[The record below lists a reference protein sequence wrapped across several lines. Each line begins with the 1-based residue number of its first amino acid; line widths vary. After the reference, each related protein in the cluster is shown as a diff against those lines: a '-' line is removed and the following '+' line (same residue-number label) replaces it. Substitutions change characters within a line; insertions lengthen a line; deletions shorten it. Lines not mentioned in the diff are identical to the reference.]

1 MNAPANA
8 LGYLVTRS
16 FVNGVLFRLRRLR
29 QPKYLLGAILG
40 AAYFYFYFGRFLGGS
55 RMPWG
60 AGSGPASPY
69 GPEIGAAILF
79 IATIVLSW
87 ILPASRAAIGFTEAE
102 IAFLFP
108 APISR
113 RTLVIMRLVKSQF
126 ALLLFSAFMTLLS
139 GRFRLGS
146 EAWLRIG
153 GWWMIMNTLNMHRLG
168 ASFALQRLRER
179 GMADGKRRVFVV
191 LALVGFAALVE
202 FMRRRLPPTPGLAA
216 ALSGRGEVMD
226 YLVQVLHTSPLRQ
239 LLVPFKFVV
248 APNFAHDAAAFFR
261 AVLPAFGIMA
271 LHFIWVVRADVS
283 FEDASIEAAKK
294 RAAFLAAR
302 GRGELRARGKSDKAR
317 TPLWQ
322 LHPTG
327 FAPIAFIWK
336 SLLKSGGRRT
346 LGRWAAFFAAL
357 AAGAWALQIVS
368 DHYTGNRPTALVV
381 TAFIIGGG
389 CYIALLISFVM
400 IGQHS
405 AAQLRQGIAAMD
417 LLKTYP
423 IPGWQIALGELA
435 GPVVLGSLMQW
446 CSLGIGL
453 MLLSIAPA
461 MQSHLGMIA
470 TIAGGIALLLPT
482 FNLSTA
488 ILPCA
493 GALLFPGWFRPQD
506 NSGPGLEN
514 TGMKLI
520 LGIAQLLAVAVAM
533 IPVAFFG
540 AVAWFAVGKITAVT
554 ELRTLAA
561 GGTAMLILA
570 METGLGIAWLGS
582 LYDKFD
588 VSSES

>member
-1 MNAPANA
+1 MNAPVNA

-16 FVNGVLFRLRRLR
+16 FVNGALFRLRRLR

-40 AAYFYFYFGRFLGGS
+40 AAYFYFYFGRFLAVS

-60 AGSGPASPY
+60 AESGPASPH
-69 GPEIGAAILF
+69 GLEIGAAILF
-79 IATIVLSW
+79 VATIVLSW
-87 ILPASRAAIGFTEAE
+87 ILPASRAAIAFTEAE

-108 APISR
+108 APITR

-139 GRFRLGS
+139 GRFHLGS
-146 EAWLRIG
+146 EVWMRIG
-153 GWWMIMNTLNMHRLG
+153 GWWVIMNTLNMHRLG

-179 GMADGKRRVFVV
+179 GMADGKRRVLVV
-191 LALVGFAALVE
+191 LVLVAFVALVE
-202 FMRRRLPPTPGLAA
+202 FMRRSLPPPPDLAT
-216 ALSGRGEVMD
+216 ALRGGGEVTN
-226 YLVQVLHTSPLRQ
+226 YIVQLLHTGPLRYV
-239 LLVPFKFVV
+239 LAPFKLIV
-248 APNFAHDAAAFFR
+248 APNFAHEGVTFLR
-261 AVLPAFGIMA
+261 TLLPALGIMA

-317 TPLWQ
+317 TPLWR
-322 LHPTG
+322 LRPTG

-346 LGRWAAFFAAL
+346 LGRWAAFFAVL
-357 AAGAWALQIVS
+357 AAGAFALGRVE
-368 DHYTGNRPTALVV
+368 DLTKPLVV

-400 IGQHS
+400 IGQLS
-405 AAQLRQGIAAMD
+405 AAQLRQGIATMD

-435 GPVVLGSLMQW
+435 GPVLLGSLMQW

-453 MLLSIAPA
+453 MLLSIAPPLHP
-461 MQSHLGMIA
+461 HLGTITA
-470 TIAGGIALLLPT
+470 IAGGIALLLPI

-493 GALLFPGWFRPQD
+493 GALLYPGWFRPQE
-506 NSGPGLEN
+506 STGPGIEN

-520 LGIAQLLAVAVAM
+520 LGIAQLLAVFVAM

-540 AVAWFAVGKITAVT
+540 AVAWFALGKFTAAA
-554 ELRTLAA
+554 EWQALAA

-582 LYDKFD
+582 LYDEFD

>member
-1 MNAPANA
+1 MNAPVNA

-40 AAYFYFYFGRFLGGS
+40 AAYFYFYFGRFLAVS

-60 AGSGPASPY
+60 AESGPASPH
-69 GPEIGAAILF
+69 GLEIGAAILF
-79 IATIVLSW
+79 VATIVLSW
-87 ILPASRAAIGFTEAE
+87 ILPASRAAIAFTEAE

-108 APISR
+108 APITR

-139 GRFRLGS
+139 GRFHLGS
-146 EAWLRIG
+146 EVWMRIG
-153 GWWMIMNTLNMHRLG
+153 GWWVIMNTLNMHRLG

-179 GMADGKRRVFVV
+179 GMADGKRRELVV
-191 LALVGFAALVE
+191 LVLVAFVALVE
-202 FMRRRLPPTPGLAA
+202 FMRRSLPPPPDLAT
-216 ALSGRGEVMD
+216 ALRGGGEITN
-226 YLVQVLHTSPLRQ
+226 YIVQLLHTGPLRYV
-239 LLVPFKFVV
+239 LAPFKLVV
-248 APNFAHDAAAFFR
+248 APNFAHEGVTFLR
-261 AVLPAFGIMA
+261 ALLPALGIMA

-317 TPLWQ
+317 TPLWR
-322 LHPTG
+322 LRPTG

-346 LGRWAAFFAAL
+346 LGRWAAFFAVL
-357 AAGAWALQIVS
+357 AAGAFALGRVE
-368 DHYTGNRPTALVV
+368 DLTKPLVV

-400 IGQHS
+400 IGQLS
-405 AAQLRQGIAAMD
+405 AAQLRQGIATMD

-435 GPVVLGSLMQW
+435 GPVLLGSLMQW

-453 MLLSIAPA
+453 MLLSIAPPLHP
-461 MQSHLGMIA
+461 HLG
-470 TIAGGIALLLPT
+470 TITAIVGGIALLLPI

-493 GALLFPGWFRPQD
+493 GALLYPGWFRPQE
-506 NSGPGLEN
+506 STGPGIEN

-520 LGIAQLLAVAVAM
+520 LGIAQLLAVFVAM

-540 AVAWFAVGKITAVT
+540 AVAWFALGKFTAAA
-554 ELRTLAA
+554 EWQALAA

-582 LYDKFD
+582 LYDEFD

>member
-1 MNAPANA
+1 MNAPVNA

-40 AAYFYFYFGRFLGGS
+40 AAYFYFYFGRFLAVS
-55 RMPWG
+55 RMPLG
-60 AGSGPASPY
+60 AGNGAASPH
-69 GPEIGAAILF
+69 GLEIGAAILF
-79 IATIVLSW
+79 VATIVLSW
-87 ILPASRAAIGFTEAE
+87 ILPASRAAIAFTEAE

-108 APISR
+108 APITR

-139 GRFRLGS
+139 GRFHLGS
-146 EAWLRIG
+146 EVWMRIG
-153 GWWMIMNTLNMHRLG
+153 GWWVIMNTLNMHRLG

-179 GMADGKRRVFVV
+179 GMADGKRRVLVV
-191 LALVGFAALVE
+191 LVLVAFVALVE
-202 FMRRRLPPTPGLAA
+202 FMRRSLPPPPDLAT
-216 ALSGRGEVMD
+216 ALRGGGEITN
-226 YLVQVLHTSPLRQ
+226 YIVQLLHTGPLRYV
-239 LLVPFKFVV
+239 LAPFKLIV
-248 APNFAHDAAAFFR
+248 APNFAHEGVTFLR
-261 AVLPAFGIMA
+261 ALLPAFGIMA

-317 TPLWQ
+317 TPLWR
-322 LHPTG
+322 LRPTG

-346 LGRWAAFFAAL
+346 LGRWAAFFAVL
-357 AAGAWALQIVS
+357 AAGAFALGRVE
-368 DHYTGNRPTALVV
+368 DLTKPLVV

-400 IGQHS
+400 IGQLS
-405 AAQLRQGIAAMD
+405 AAQLRQGIATMD

-435 GPVVLGSLMQW
+435 GPVLLGSLMQW

-453 MLLSIAPA
+453 MLLSIAPPLHP
-461 MQSHLGMIA
+461 HLGTITA
-470 TIAGGIALLLPT
+470 IAGGIALLLPI

-493 GALLFPGWFRPQD
+493 GALLYPGWFRPQEGT
-506 NSGPGLEN
+506 GPGIEN

-520 LGIAQLLAVAVAM
+520 LGIAQLLAVVVAM

-540 AVAWFAVGKITAVT
+540 AVAWFALGKFTAAA
-554 ELRTLAA
+554 EWQALAA

>member
-1 MNAPANA
+1 MNAPVNA

-40 AAYFYFYFGRFLGGS
+40 AAYFYFYFGRFLAVS

-60 AGSGPASPY
+60 AESGPASPH
-69 GPEIGAAILF
+69 GLEIGAAILF
-79 IATIVLSW
+79 VATIVLSW
-87 ILPASRAAIGFTEAE
+87 ILPASRAAIAFTEAE

-108 APISR
+108 APITR

-139 GRFRLGS
+139 GRFHLGS
-146 EAWLRIG
+146 EVWMRIG
-153 GWWMIMNTLNMHRLG
+153 GWWVIMNTLNMHRLG

-179 GMADGKRRVFVV
+179 GMADGKRRVLVV
-191 LALVGFAALVE
+191 LVLVAFVALVE
-202 FMRRRLPPTPGLAA
+202 FMRRSLPPPPDLAT
-216 ALSGRGEVMD
+216 ALRGGGEITN
-226 YLVQVLHTSPLRQ
+226 YIVQLLHTGPLRYV
-239 LLVPFKFVV
+239 LAPFKLVV
-248 APNFAHDAAAFFR
+248 APNFAHEGVTFLR
-261 AVLPAFGIMA
+261 ALLPALGIMA

-317 TPLWQ
+317 TPLWR
-322 LHPTG
+322 LRPTG

-346 LGRWAAFFAAL
+346 LGRWAAFFAVL
-357 AAGAWALQIVS
+357 AAGAFALGRVE
-368 DHYTGNRPTALVV
+368 YLTKPLVV

-400 IGQHS
+400 IGQLS
-405 AAQLRQGIAAMD
+405 AAQLRQGIATMD

-435 GPVVLGSLMQW
+435 GPVLLGSLMQW

-453 MLLSIAPA
+453 MLLSIAPPLHP
-461 MQSHLGMIA
+461 HLGTITA
-470 TIAGGIALLLPT
+470 IAGGIALLLPI

-493 GALLFPGWFRPQD
+493 GALLYPGWFRPQE
-506 NSGPGLEN
+506 STGPGIEN

-520 LGIAQLLAVAVAM
+520 LGIAQLLAVVVAM

-540 AVAWFAVGKITAVT
+540 AVAFFAVAKFTTAA
-554 ELRTLAA
+554 EWPALAA

>member
-1 MNAPANA
+1 MNAPVNA

-40 AAYFYFYFGRFLGGS
+40 AAYFYFYFGRFLAVS

-60 AGSGPASPY
+60 AESGPASPH
-69 GPEIGAAILF
+69 GLEIGAAILF
-79 IATIVLSW
+79 VATIVLSW
-87 ILPASRAAIGFTEAE
+87 ILPASRAAIAFTEAE

-108 APISR
+108 APITR

-139 GRFRLGS
+139 GRFHLGS
-146 EAWLRIG
+146 EVWMRIG
-153 GWWMIMNTLNMHRLG
+153 GWWVIMNTLNMHRLG

-179 GMADGKRRVFVV
+179 GMADGKRRVLVV
-191 LALVGFAALVE
+191 LVLVAFVALVE
-202 FMRRRLPPTPGLAA
+202 FMRRSLPPPPDLAT
-216 ALSGRGEVMD
+216 ALRGGGEITN
-226 YLVQVLHTSPLRQ
+226 YIVQLLHTGPLRYV
-239 LLVPFKFVV
+239 LAPFKLIV
-248 APNFAHDAAAFFR
+248 APNFAHEGVTFLR
-261 AVLPAFGIMA
+261 ALLPALGIMA

-317 TPLWQ
+317 TPLWR
-322 LHPTG
+322 LRPTG

-346 LGRWAAFFAAL
+346 LGRWAAFFAVL
-357 AAGAWALQIVS
+357 AAGAFALGRVE
-368 DHYTGNRPTALVV
+368 DLTKPLVV

-400 IGQHS
+400 IGQLS
-405 AAQLRQGIAAMD
+405 AAQLRQGIATMD

-435 GPVVLGSLMQW
+435 GPVLLGSLMQW

-453 MLLSIAPA
+453 MLLSIAPPLHP
-461 MQSHLGMIA
+461 HLGTITA
-470 TIAGGIALLLPT
+470 IAGGIALLLPI

-493 GALLFPGWFRPQD
+493 GALLYPGWFRPQE
-506 NSGPGLEN
+506 STGPGIEN

-520 LGIAQLLAVAVAM
+520 LGIAQLLAVVVAM

-540 AVAWFAVGKITAVT
+540 AVAFFAVAKFTTAT
-554 ELRTLAA
+554 EWPALAA
-561 GGTAMLILA
+561 GGTALLILA

-582 LYDKFD
+582 LYDEFD

>member
-1 MNAPANA
+1 MNAPVNA

-40 AAYFYFYFGRFLGGS
+40 AAYFYFYFGRFLAVS

-60 AGSGPASPY
+60 AESGPASPH
-69 GPEIGAAILF
+69 GLEIGAAILF
-79 IATIVLSW
+79 VATIVLSW
-87 ILPASRAAIGFTEAE
+87 ILPASRAAIAFTEAE

-108 APISR
+108 APITR

-139 GRFRLGS
+139 GRFHLGS
-146 EAWLRIG
+146 EVWMRIG
-153 GWWMIMNTLNMHRLG
+153 GWWVIMNTLNMHRLG

-179 GMADGKRRVFVV
+179 GMADGKRRVLVV
-191 LALVGFAALVE
+191 LVLVAFVALVE
-202 FMRRRLPPTPGLAA
+202 FMRRSLPPPPDLAT
-216 ALSGRGEVMD
+216 ALRGGGEITN
-226 YLVQVLHTSPLRQ
+226 YIVQLLHTGPLRYV
-239 LLVPFKFVV
+239 LAPFKLVV
-248 APNFAHDAAAFFR
+248 APNFAHEAVTFLR
-261 AVLPAFGIMA
+261 ALLPALGIMA

-317 TPLWQ
+317 TPLWR
-322 LHPTG
+322 LRPTG

-336 SLLKSGGRRT
+336 SLLKTGGRRT
-346 LGRWAAFFAAL
+346 LGRWAAFFAVL
-357 AAGAWALQIVS
+357 TAGAFALGRVE
-368 DHYTGNRPTALVV
+368 YLTKPLVV

-400 IGQHS
+400 IGQLS
-405 AAQLRQGIAAMD
+405 AAQLRQGIATMD

-435 GPVVLGSLMQW
+435 GPVLLGSLMQW

-453 MLLSIAPA
+453 MLLSIAPPLHP
-461 MQSHLGMIA
+461 HLG
-470 TIAGGIALLLPT
+470 TITAIVGGIALLLPI

-493 GALLFPGWFRPQD
+493 GALLYPGWFRPQE
-506 NSGPGLEN
+506 NAAPGIEN

-520 LGIAQLLAVAVAM
+520 LGIAQLLAVVVAM

-540 AVAWFAVGKITAVT
+540 AVAWFALGKFTAAA
-554 ELRTLAA
+554 EWQALAA

>member
-1 MNAPANA
+1 MNAPVNA

-40 AAYFYFYFGRFLGGS
+40 AAYFYFYFGRFLAVS

-60 AGSGPASPY
+60 AESGPASPH
-69 GPEIGAAILF
+69 GLEIGAAILF
-79 IATIVLSW
+79 VATIVLSW
-87 ILPASRAAIGFTEAE
+87 ILPASRAAIAFTEAE

-108 APISR
+108 APITR

-139 GRFRLGS
+139 GRFHLGS
-146 EAWLRIG
+146 EVWMRIG
-153 GWWMIMNTLNMHRLG
+153 GWWVIMNTLNMHRLG

-179 GMADGKRRVFVV
+179 GMADGKRRVLVV
-191 LALVGFAALVE
+191 LVLVAFVALVE
-202 FMRRRLPPTPGLAA
+202 FMRRSLPPPPDLAT
-216 ALSGRGEVMD
+216 ALRGGGEITN
-226 YLVQVLHTSPLRQ
+226 YIVQLLHTGPLRYV
-239 LLVPFKFVV
+239 LAPFKLVV
-248 APNFAHDAAAFFR
+248 APNFAHEGVTFLR
-261 AVLPAFGIMA
+261 ALLPALGIMA

-317 TPLWQ
+317 TPLWR
-322 LHPTG
+322 LRPTG

-346 LGRWAAFFAAL
+346 LGRWAAFFAVL
-357 AAGAWALQIVS
+357 AAGAFALGRVE
-368 DHYTGNRPTALVV
+368 YLTKPLVV

-400 IGQHS
+400 IGQLS
-405 AAQLRQGIAAMD
+405 AAQLRQGIATMD

-435 GPVVLGSLMQW
+435 GPVLLGSLMQW
-446 CSLGIGL
+446 CSLGSGL
-453 MLLSIAPA
+453 MLLSIAPPLHP
-461 MQSHLGMIA
+461 HLG
-470 TIAGGIALLLPT
+470 TITAIVGGIALLLPI

-493 GALLFPGWFRPQD
+493 GALLYPGWFRPQE
-506 NSGPGLEN
+506 NAAPGIEN

-520 LGIAQLLAVAVAM
+520 LGIAQLLAVVVAM

-540 AVAWFAVGKITAVT
+540 AVAFFAVAKFTTAA
-554 ELRTLAA
+554 EWPALAA
-561 GGTAMLILA
+561 GGTALLILA

>member
-1 MNAPANA
+1 MNAPVNA

-40 AAYFYFYFGRFLGGS
+40 AAYFYFYFGRFLAVS

-60 AGSGPASPY
+60 AESGPASPH
-69 GPEIGAAILF
+69 GLEIGAAILF
-79 IATIVLSW
+79 VATIVLSW
-87 ILPASRAAIGFTEAE
+87 ILPASRAAIAFTEAE

-108 APISR
+108 APITR

-139 GRFRLGS
+139 GRFHLGS
-146 EAWLRIG
+146 EVWMRIG
-153 GWWMIMNTLNMHRLG
+153 GWWVIMNTLNMHRLG

-179 GMADGKRRVFVV
+179 GMADGKRRVLVV
-191 LALVGFAALVE
+191 LVLVAFVALVE
-202 FMRRRLPPTPGLAA
+202 FMRRSLPPPPDLAT
-216 ALSGRGEVMD
+216 ALRGGGEITN
-226 YLVQVLHTSPLRQ
+226 YIVQLLHTGPLRYV
-239 LLVPFKFVV
+239 LAPFKLIV
-248 APNFAHDAAAFFR
+248 APNFAHEGVTFLR
-261 AVLPAFGIMA
+261 ALLPAFGIMA

-317 TPLWQ
+317 TPLWR
-322 LHPTG
+322 LRPTG

-346 LGRWAAFFAAL
+346 LGRWAAFFAVL
-357 AAGAWALQIVS
+357 AAGAFALGRVE
-368 DHYTGNRPTALVV
+368 DLTKPLVV

-400 IGQHS
+400 IGQLS
-405 AAQLRQGIAAMD
+405 AAQLRQGIATMD

-435 GPVVLGSLMQW
+435 GPVLLGSLMQW

-453 MLLSIAPA
+453 MLLSIAPPLHP
-461 MQSHLGMIA
+461 HLGTITA
-470 TIAGGIALLLPT
+470 IAGGIALLLPI

-493 GALLFPGWFRPQD
+493 GALLYPGWFRPQE
-506 NSGPGLEN
+506 STGPGIEN

-520 LGIAQLLAVAVAM
+520 LGIAQLLAVVVAM

-540 AVAWFAVGKITAVT
+540 AVAFFAVAKFTTAT
-554 ELRTLAA
+554 EWPALAA
-561 GGTAMLILA
+561 GGTALLILA

-582 LYDKFD
+582 LYDEFD

>member
-1 MNAPANA
+1 MNAPVNA

-40 AAYFYFYFGRFLGGS
+40 AAYFYFYFGRFLAVS
-55 RMPWG
+55 RMPLG
-60 AGSGPASPY
+60 AGSGPASPH
-69 GPEIGAAILF
+69 GLEIGAAILF
-79 IATIVLSW
+79 VATIVLSW
-87 ILPASRAAIGFTEAE
+87 ILPASRAAIAFTEAE

-108 APISR
+108 APITR

-139 GRFRLGS
+139 GRFHLGS
-146 EAWLRIG
+146 EVWMRIG
-153 GWWMIMNTLNMHRLG
+153 GWWVIMNTLNMHRLG

-179 GMADGKRRVFVV
+179 GMADGKRRVLVV
-191 LALVGFAALVE
+191 LVLVAFVALVE
-202 FMRRRLPPTPGLAA
+202 FMRRSLPPPPDLAT
-216 ALSGRGEVMD
+216 ALRGGGEITN
-226 YLVQVLHTSPLRQ
+226 YIVQLLHTGPLRYV
-239 LLVPFKFVV
+239 LAPFKLVV
-248 APNFAHDAAAFFR
+248 APNFAHEGVTFLR
-261 AVLPAFGIMA
+261 ALLPALGIMA

-317 TPLWQ
+317 TPLWR
-322 LHPTG
+322 LRPTG

-346 LGRWAAFFAAL
+346 LGRWAAFFAVL
-357 AAGAWALQIVS
+357 AAGAFALGRVE
-368 DHYTGNRPTALVV
+368 DLTKPLVV

-400 IGQHS
+400 IGQLS
-405 AAQLRQGIAAMD
+405 AAQLRQGIATMD

-435 GPVVLGSLMQW
+435 GPVLLGSLMQW

-453 MLLSIAPA
+453 MLLSIAPPLHP
-461 MQSHLGMIA
+461 HLGTITA
-470 TIAGGIALLLPT
+470 IAGGIALLLPI

-493 GALLFPGWFRPQD
+493 GALLYPGWFRPQE
-506 NSGPGLEN
+506 STGPGIEN

-520 LGIAQLLAVAVAM
+520 LGIAQLLAVVVAM

-540 AVAWFAVGKITAVT
+540 AVAFFAVAKFTTAT
-554 ELRTLAA
+554 EWPALAA

-582 LYDKFD
+582 LYDEFD

>member
-1 MNAPANA
+1 MNAPVNA

-40 AAYFYFYFGRFLGGS
+40 AAYFYFYFGRFLAVS

-60 AGSGPASPY
+60 AESGPASPH
-69 GPEIGAAILF
+69 GLEIGAAILF
-79 IATIVLSW
+79 VATIVLSW
-87 ILPASRAAIGFTEAE
+87 ILPASRAAIAFTEAE

-108 APISR
+108 APITR

-139 GRFRLGS
+139 GRFHLGS
-146 EAWLRIG
+146 EVWMRIG
-153 GWWMIMNTLNMHRLG
+153 GWWVIMNTLNMHRLG

-179 GMADGKRRVFVV
+179 GMADGKRRVLVV
-191 LALVGFAALVE
+191 LVLVAFVALVE
-202 FMRRRLPPTPGLAA
+202 FMRRSLPPPPDLAT
-216 ALSGRGEVMD
+216 ALRGGGEITN
-226 YLVQVLHTSPLRQ
+226 YIVQLLHTGPLRYV
-239 LLVPFKFVV
+239 LAPFKLVV
-248 APNFAHDAAAFFR
+248 APNFAHEGVTFLR
-261 AVLPAFGIMA
+261 ALLPALGIMA

-317 TPLWQ
+317 TPLWR
-322 LHPTG
+322 LRPTG

-346 LGRWAAFFAAL
+346 LGRWAAFFAVL
-357 AAGAWALQIVS
+357 AAGAFALGRVE
-368 DHYTGNRPTALVV
+368 DLTKPLVV

-400 IGQHS
+400 IGQLS
-405 AAQLRQGIAAMD
+405 AAQLRQGIATMD

-435 GPVVLGSLMQW
+435 GPVLLGSLMQW

-453 MLLSIAPA
+453 MLLSIAPPLHP
-461 MQSHLGMIA
+461 HLGTITA
-470 TIAGGIALLLPT
+470 IAGGIALLLPI

-493 GALLFPGWFRPQD
+493 GALLYPGWFRPQE
-506 NSGPGLEN
+506 STGPGIEN

-520 LGIAQLLAVAVAM
+520 LGIAQLLAVVVAM

-540 AVAWFAVGKITAVT
+540 AVAFFAVAKFTTAT
-554 ELRTLAA
+554 EWPALAA
-561 GGTAMLILA
+561 GGTALLILA

-582 LYDKFD
+582 LYDEFD

>member
-1 MNAPANA
+1 MNAPVNA

-40 AAYFYFYFGRFLGGS
+40 AAYFYFYFGRFLAVS
-55 RMPWG
+55 RMPLG
-60 AGSGPASPY
+60 AGSGPASPH
-69 GPEIGAAILF
+69 GLEIGAAILF
-79 IATIVLSW
+79 VATIVLSW
-87 ILPASRAAIGFTEAE
+87 ILPASRAAIAFTEAE

-108 APISR
+108 APITR

-139 GRFRLGS
+139 GRFHLGS
-146 EAWLRIG
+146 EVWMRIG
-153 GWWMIMNTLNMHRLG
+153 GWWVIMNTLNMHRLG

-179 GMADGKRRVFVV
+179 GMADGKRRVLVV
-191 LALVGFAALVE
+191 LVLVAFVALVE
-202 FMRRRLPPTPGLAA
+202 FMRRSLPPPPDLAT
-216 ALSGRGEVMD
+216 ALRGGGEITN
-226 YLVQVLHTSPLRQ
+226 YIVQLLHTGPLRYV
-239 LLVPFKFVV
+239 LAPFKLIV
-248 APNFAHDAAAFFR
+248 APNFAHEGVTFLR
-261 AVLPAFGIMA
+261 ALLPAFGIMA

-317 TPLWQ
+317 TPLWR
-322 LHPTG
+322 LRPTG

-346 LGRWAAFFAAL
+346 LGRWAAFFAVL
-357 AAGAWALQIVS
+357 AAGAFALGRVE
-368 DHYTGNRPTALVV
+368 DLTKPLVV

-400 IGQHS
+400 IGQLS
-405 AAQLRQGIAAMD
+405 AAQLRQGIATMD

-435 GPVVLGSLMQW
+435 GPVLLGSLMQW

-453 MLLSIAPA
+453 MLLSIAPPLHP
-461 MQSHLGMIA
+461 HLGTITA
-470 TIAGGIALLLPT
+470 IAGGIALLLPI

-493 GALLFPGWFRPQD
+493 GALLYPGWFRPQE
-506 NSGPGLEN
+506 STGPGIEN

-520 LGIAQLLAVAVAM
+520 LGIAQLLAVVVAM

-540 AVAWFAVGKITAVT
+540 AVAFFAVAKFTTAA
-554 ELRTLAA
+554 EWPALAA
-561 GGTAMLILA
+561 GGTALLILA

-582 LYDKFD
+582 LYDNFD

>member
-1 MNAPANA
+1 MNAPVNA

-40 AAYFYFYFGRFLGGS
+40 AAYFYFYFGRFLAVS

-60 AGSGPASPY
+60 AESGPASPH
-69 GPEIGAAILF
+69 GLEIGAAILF
-79 IATIVLSW
+79 VATIVLSW
-87 ILPASRAAIGFTEAE
+87 ILPASRAAIAFTEAE

-108 APISR
+108 APITR

-139 GRFRLGS
+139 GRFHLGS
-146 EAWLRIG
+146 EVWMRIG
-153 GWWMIMNTLNMHRLG
+153 GWWVIMNTLNMHRLG

-179 GMADGKRRVFVV
+179 GMADGKRRVLVV
-191 LALVGFAALVE
+191 LVLVAFVALVE
-202 FMRRRLPPTPGLAA
+202 FMRRSLPPPPDLAT
-216 ALSGRGEVMD
+216 ALRGGGEITN
-226 YLVQVLHTSPLRQ
+226 YIVQLLHTGPLRYV
-239 LLVPFKFVV
+239 LAPFKLVV
-248 APNFAHDAAAFFR
+248 APNFAHEGVTFLR
-261 AVLPAFGIMA
+261 TLLPALGIMA

-317 TPLWQ
+317 TPLWR
-322 LHPTG
+322 LRPTG

-346 LGRWAAFFAAL
+346 LGRWAAFFAVL
-357 AAGAWALQIVS
+357 AAGAFALGRVE
-368 DHYTGNRPTALVV
+368 DLTKPLVV

-400 IGQHS
+400 IGQLS
-405 AAQLRQGIAAMD
+405 AAQLRQGIATMD

-435 GPVVLGSLMQW
+435 GPVLLGSLMQW

-453 MLLSIAPA
+453 MLLSIAPPLHP
-461 MQSHLGMIA
+461 HLGTITA
-470 TIAGGIALLLPT
+470 IAGGIALLLPI

-493 GALLFPGWFRPQD
+493 GALLYPGWFRPQE
-506 NSGPGLEN
+506 STGPGIEN

-520 LGIAQLLAVAVAM
+520 LGIAQLLAVVVAM

-540 AVAWFAVGKITAVT
+540 AVAFFAVAKFTTAT
-554 ELRTLAA
+554 EWPALAA

-582 LYDKFD
+582 LYDEFD

>member
-1 MNAPANA
+1 MNAPVNA

-40 AAYFYFYFGRFLGGS
+40 AAYFYFYFGRFLAVS

-60 AGSGPASPY
+60 AGNGPASPH
-69 GPEIGAAILF
+69 GLEIGAAILF
-79 IATIVLSW
+79 VATIVLSW

-108 APISR
+108 APITR

-139 GRFRLGS
+139 GRFHLGS
-146 EAWLRIG
+146 EVWMRIG
-153 GWWMIMNTLNMHRLG
+153 GWWVIMNTLNMHRLG

-179 GMADGKRRVFVV
+179 GMADGKRRVLVV
-191 LALVGFAALVE
+191 LVLVAFVALVE
-202 FMRRRLPPTPGLAA
+202 FMRRSLPPPPDLAT
-216 ALSGRGEVMD
+216 ALRGGGEITN
-226 YLVQVLHTSPLRQ
+226 YIVQLLHTGPLRYV
-239 LLVPFKFVV
+239 LAPFKLVV
-248 APNFAHDAAAFFR
+248 APNFAHEGVTFLR
-261 AVLPAFGIMA
+261 ALLPALGIMA

-317 TPLWQ
+317 TPLWR
-322 LHPTG
+322 LRPTG

-346 LGRWAAFFAAL
+346 LGRWAAFFAVL
-357 AAGAWALQIVS
+357 AAGAFALGRVE
-368 DHYTGNRPTALVV
+368 YLTKPLVV

-400 IGQHS
+400 IGQLS
-405 AAQLRQGIAAMD
+405 AAQLRQGIATMD

-435 GPVVLGSLMQW
+435 GPVLLGSLMQW

-453 MLLSIAPA
+453 MLLSIAPPLHP
-461 MQSHLGMIA
+461 HLGTITA
-470 TIAGGIALLLPT
+470 IAGGIALLLPI

-493 GALLFPGWFRPQD
+493 GALLYPGWFRPQE
-506 NSGPGLEN
+506 NAAPGIEN

-520 LGIAQLLAVAVAM
+520 LGIAQLLAVVVAM

-540 AVAWFAVGKITAVT
+540 AVAWFALGKFTAAA
-554 ELRTLAA
+554 EWQALAA

>member
-1 MNAPANA
+1 MNAPVNA

-40 AAYFYFYFGRFLGGS
+40 AAYFYFYFGRFLAVS

-60 AGSGPASPY
+60 AGNGPASPH
-69 GPEIGAAILF
+69 GLEIGAAILF
-79 IATIVLSW
+79 VATIVLSW

-108 APISR
+108 APITR

-139 GRFRLGS
+139 GRFHLGS
-146 EAWLRIG
+146 EVWMRIG
-153 GWWMIMNTLNMHRLG
+153 GWWVIMNTLNMHRLG

-179 GMADGKRRVFVV
+179 GMADGKRRVLVV
-191 LALVGFAALVE
+191 LVLVAFVALVE
-202 FMRRRLPPTPGLAA
+202 FMRRSLPPPPDLAT
-216 ALSGRGEVMD
+216 ALRGGGEITN
-226 YLVQVLHTSPLRQ
+226 YIVQLLHTGPLRYV
-239 LLVPFKFVV
+239 LAPFKLVV
-248 APNFAHDAAAFFR
+248 APNFAHEGVTFLR
-261 AVLPAFGIMA
+261 ALLPALGIMA

-317 TPLWQ
+317 TPLWR
-322 LHPTG
+322 LRPTG

-346 LGRWAAFFAAL
+346 LGRWAAFFAVL
-357 AAGAWALQIVS
+357 AAGAFALGRVE
-368 DHYTGNRPTALVV
+368 YLTKPLVV

-400 IGQHS
+400 IGQLS
-405 AAQLRQGIAAMD
+405 AAQLRQGIATMD

-435 GPVVLGSLMQW
+435 GPVLLGSLMQW

-453 MLLSIAPA
+453 MLLSIAPPLHP
-461 MQSHLGMIA
+461 HLGTITA
-470 TIAGGIALLLPT
+470 IAGGIALLLPI

-493 GALLFPGWFRPQD
+493 GALLYPGWFRPQE
-506 NSGPGLEN
+506 STGPGIEN

-520 LGIAQLLAVAVAM
+520 LGIAQLLAVVVAM

-540 AVAWFAVGKITAVT
+540 AVAFFAVAKFTTAA
-554 ELRTLAA
+554 EWPALAA
-561 GGTAMLILA
+561 GGTALLILA

>member
-1 MNAPANA
+1 MNAPVNA

-40 AAYFYFYFGRFLGGS
+40 AAYFYFYFGRFLAVS
-55 RMPWG
+55 RMPLG
-60 AGSGPASPY
+60 AGNGAASPH
-69 GPEIGAAILF
+69 GLEIGAAILF
-79 IATIVLSW
+79 VATIVLSW
-87 ILPASRAAIGFTEAE
+87 ILPASRAAVAFTEAE

-108 APISR
+108 APITR

-126 ALLLFSAFMTLLS
+126 ALLLFSVFMTLLS
-139 GRFRLGS
+139 GRFHLGS
-146 EAWLRIG
+146 EVWMRIG
-153 GWWMIMNTLNMHRLG
+153 GWWVIMNTLNMHRLG

-179 GMADGKRRVFVV
+179 GMADGKRRVLVV
-191 LALVGFAALVE
+191 LVLVAFVALVE
-202 FMRRRLPPTPGLAA
+202 FMRRSLPPPPDLAT
-216 ALSGRGEVMD
+216 ALRGGGEVTN
-226 YLVQVLHTSPLRQ
+226 YIVQLLHTGPLRYV
-239 LLVPFKFVV
+239 LAPFKLIV
-248 APNFAHDAAAFFR
+248 APNFAHEGVTFLR
-261 AVLPAFGIMA
+261 ALLPAFGIMA

-317 TPLWQ
+317 TPLWR
-322 LHPTG
+322 LRPTG

-346 LGRWAAFFAAL
+346 LGRWAAFFAVL
-357 AAGAWALQIVS
+357 AAGAFALGRVE
-368 DHYTGNRPTALVV
+368 DLTKPLVV

-400 IGQHS
+400 IGQLS
-405 AAQLRQGIAAMD
+405 VAQLRQGIATMD

-435 GPVVLGSLMQW
+435 GPVLLGSLMQW

-453 MLLSIAPA
+453 MLLSIAPPLHP
-461 MQSHLGMIA
+461 HLGTITA
-470 TIAGGIALLLPT
+470 IAGGIALLLPI

-493 GALLFPGWFRPQD
+493 GALLYPGWFRPQE
-506 NSGPGLEN
+506 STGPGIEN

-520 LGIAQLLAVAVAM
+520 LGIAQLLAVVVAM

-540 AVAWFAVGKITAVT
+540 AVAFFAVAKFTTAT
-554 ELRTLAA
+554 EWPALAA
-561 GGTAMLILA
+561 GGTALLILA

-582 LYDKFD
+582 LYDEFD

>member
-1 MNAPANA
+1 MNAPVNA

-40 AAYFYFYFGRFLGGS
+40 AAYFYFYFGRFLAVS

-60 AGSGPASPY
+60 AGNGPASPH
-69 GPEIGAAILF
+69 GLEIGAAILF

-108 APISR
+108 APITR

-139 GRFRLGS
+139 GRFHLGS

-153 GWWMIMNTLNMHRLG
+153 GWWVIMNTLNMHRLG

-179 GMADGKRRVFVV
+179 GMADGKRRVLVV
-191 LALVGFAALVE
+191 LVLVAFVALVE
-202 FMRRRLPPTPGLAA
+202 FMRRSLPPPPDLAT
-216 ALSGRGEVMD
+216 ALRGGGEITN
-226 YLVQVLHTSPLRQ
+226 YIVQLLHTGPLRYV
-239 LLVPFKFVV
+239 LAPFKLVV
-248 APNFAHDAAAFFR
+248 APNFAHEGVTFLR
-261 AVLPAFGIMA
+261 ALLPALGIMA

-317 TPLWQ
+317 TPLWR
-322 LHPTG
+322 LRPTG

-346 LGRWAAFFAAL
+346 LGRWAAFFAVL
-357 AAGAWALQIVS
+357 TAGAFALGRVE
-368 DHYTGNRPTALVV
+368 YLTKPLVV

-400 IGQHS
+400 IGQLS
-405 AAQLRQGIAAMD
+405 AAQLRQGIATMD

-435 GPVVLGSLMQW
+435 GPVLLGSLMQW

-453 MLLSIAPA
+453 MLLSIAPPLHP
-461 MQSHLGMIA
+461 HLGTITA
-470 TIAGGIALLLPT
+470 IAGGIALLLPI

-493 GALLFPGWFRPQD
+493 GALLYPGWFRPQE
-506 NSGPGLEN
+506 NAAPGIEN

-520 LGIAQLLAVAVAM
+520 LGIAQLLAVVVAM

-540 AVAWFAVGKITAVT
+540 AVAWFALGKFTAAA
-554 ELRTLAA
+554 EWQALAA

>member
-1 MNAPANA
+1 MNAPVNA

-40 AAYFYFYFGRFLGGS
+40 AAYFYFYFGRFLAVS

-60 AGSGPASPY
+60 AESGPASPH
-69 GPEIGAAILF
+69 GLEIGAAILF
-79 IATIVLSW
+79 VATIVLSW
-87 ILPASRAAIGFTEAE
+87 ILPASRAAIAFTEAE

-108 APISR
+108 APITR

-139 GRFRLGS
+139 GRFHLGS
-146 EAWLRIG
+146 EVWMRIG
-153 GWWMIMNTLNMHRLG
+153 GWWVIMNTLNMHRLG

-179 GMADGKRRVFVV
+179 GMADGKRRVLVV
-191 LALVGFAALVE
+191 LVLVAFVALVE
-202 FMRRRLPPTPGLAA
+202 FMRRSLPPPPDLAT
-216 ALSGRGEVMD
+216 ALRGGGEITN
-226 YLVQVLHTSPLRQ
+226 YIVQLLHTGPLRYV
-239 LLVPFKFVV
+239 LAPFNLVV
-248 APNFAHDAAAFFR
+248 APNFAHEGVTFLR
-261 AVLPAFGIMA
+261 ALLPALGIMA

-317 TPLWQ
+317 TPLWR
-322 LHPTG
+322 LRPTG

-336 SLLKSGGRRT
+336 SLLKTGGRRT
-346 LGRWAAFFAAL
+346 LGRWAAFFAVL
-357 AAGAWALQIVS
+357 TAGAFALGRVE
-368 DHYTGNRPTALVV
+368 YLTKPLVV

-400 IGQHS
+400 IGQLS
-405 AAQLRQGIAAMD
+405 AAQLRQGIATMD

-435 GPVVLGSLMQW
+435 GPVLLGSLMQW

-453 MLLSIAPA
+453 MLLSIAPPLHP
-461 MQSHLGMIA
+461 HLG
-470 TIAGGIALLLPT
+470 TITAIVGGIALLLPI

-493 GALLFPGWFRPQD
+493 GALLYPGWFRPQE
-506 NSGPGLEN
+506 NAAPGIEN

-520 LGIAQLLAVAVAM
+520 LGIAQLLAVVVAM

-540 AVAWFAVGKITAVT
+540 AVAWFALGKFTAAA
-554 ELRTLAA
+554 EWQALAA

>member
-1 MNAPANA
+1 MNAPVNA

-40 AAYFYFYFGRFLGGS
+40 AAYFYFYFGRFLAVS

-60 AGSGPASPY
+60 AESGPASPH
-69 GPEIGAAILF
+69 GLEIGAAILF
-79 IATIVLSW
+79 VATIVLSW
-87 ILPASRAAIGFTEAE
+87 ILPASRAAIAFTEAE

-108 APISR
+108 APITR

-139 GRFRLGS
+139 GRFHLGS
-146 EAWLRIG
+146 EVWMRIG
-153 GWWMIMNTLNMHRLG
+153 GWWVIMNTLNMHRLG

-179 GMADGKRRVFVV
+179 GMADGKRRVLVV
-191 LALVGFAALVE
+191 LVLVAFVALVE
-202 FMRRRLPPTPGLAA
+202 FMRRSLPPPPDLAT
-216 ALSGRGEVMD
+216 ALRGGGEITN
-226 YLVQVLHTSPLRQ
+226 YIVQLLHTGPLRYV
-239 LLVPFKFVV
+239 LAPFKLIV
-248 APNFAHDAAAFFR
+248 APNFAHEGVTFLR
-261 AVLPAFGIMA
+261 ALLPALGIMA

-317 TPLWQ
+317 TPLWR
-322 LHPTG
+322 LRPTG

-346 LGRWAAFFAAL
+346 LGRWAAFFAVL
-357 AAGAWALQIVS
+357 AAGAFALGRVE
-368 DHYTGNRPTALVV
+368 DLTEPLVV

-400 IGQHS
+400 IGQLS
-405 AAQLRQGIAAMD
+405 AAQLRQGIATMD

-435 GPVVLGSLMQW
+435 GPVLLGSLMQW

-453 MLLSIAPA
+453 MLHSIAPPLH
-461 MQSHLGMIA
+461 SHLGTIA
-470 TIAGGIALLLPT
+470 AVAGGIALLLPI

-493 GALLFPGWFRPQD
+493 GALLYPGWFRPQE
-506 NSGPGLEN
+506 STGPGIEN

-520 LGIAQLLAVAVAM
+520 LGIAQLLAVVVAM
-533 IPVAFFG
+533 IPVVFFG
-540 AVAWFAVGKITAVT
+540 AVAFFAVAKFTTAT
-554 ELRTLAA
+554 EWPALAA
-561 GGTAMLILA
+561 GGTALLILA

-582 LYDKFD
+582 LYDEFD

>member
-1 MNAPANA
+1 MNAPVNA

-40 AAYFYFYFGRFLGGS
+40 AAYFYFYFGRFLAVS

-60 AGSGPASPY
+60 AESGPASPH
-69 GPEIGAAILF
+69 GLEIGAAILF
-79 IATIVLSW
+79 VATIVLSW
-87 ILPASRAAIGFTEAE
+87 ILPASRAAIAFTEAE

-108 APISR
+108 APITR

-139 GRFRLGS
+139 GRFHLGS
-146 EAWLRIG
+146 EVWMRIG
-153 GWWMIMNTLNMHRLG
+153 GWWVIMNTLNMHRLG

-179 GMADGKRRVFVV
+179 GMADGKRRVLVV
-191 LALVGFAALVE
+191 LVLVAFVALVE
-202 FMRRRLPPTPGLAA
+202 FMRRSLPPPPDLAT
-216 ALSGRGEVMD
+216 ALRGGGEITN
-226 YLVQVLHTSPLRQ
+226 YIVQLLHTGPLRYV
-239 LLVPFKFVV
+239 LAPFKLVV
-248 APNFAHDAAAFFR
+248 APNFAHEGVTFLR
-261 AVLPAFGIMA
+261 ALLPALGIMA

-317 TPLWQ
+317 TPLWR
-322 LHPTG
+322 LRPTG

-336 SLLKSGGRRT
+336 SLLKTGGRRT
-346 LGRWAAFFAAL
+346 LGRWAAFFAVL
-357 AAGAWALQIVS
+357 AAGAFALGRVE
-368 DHYTGNRPTALVV
+368 DLTKPLVV

-400 IGQHS
+400 IGQLS
-405 AAQLRQGIAAMD
+405 AAQLRQGIATMD

-435 GPVVLGSLMQW
+435 GPVLLGSLMQW

-453 MLLSIAPA
+453 MLLSIAPPLHP
-461 MQSHLGMIA
+461 HLG
-470 TIAGGIALLLPT
+470 TITAIVGGIALLLPI

-493 GALLFPGWFRPQD
+493 GALLYPGWFRPQE
-506 NSGPGLEN
+506 NAAPGIEN

-520 LGIAQLLAVAVAM
+520 LGIAQLLAVFVAM

-540 AVAWFAVGKITAVT
+540 AVAWFALGKFTAAA
-554 ELRTLAA
+554 EWQALAA

-582 LYDKFD
+582 LYDEFD

>member
-1 MNAPANA
+1 MNAPVNA

-40 AAYFYFYFGRFLGGS
+40 AAYFYFYFGRFLAVS

-60 AGSGPASPY
+60 AESGPASPH
-69 GPEIGAAILF
+69 GLEIGAAILF
-79 IATIVLSW
+79 VATIVLSW
-87 ILPASRAAIGFTEAE
+87 ILPASRAAIAFTEAE

-108 APISR
+108 APITR

-139 GRFRLGS
+139 GRFHLGS
-146 EAWLRIG
+146 EVWMRIG
-153 GWWMIMNTLNMHRLG
+153 GWWVIMNTLNMHRLG

-179 GMADGKRRVFVV
+179 GMADGKRRVLVV
-191 LALVGFAALVE
+191 LVLVAFVALVE
-202 FMRRRLPPTPGLAA
+202 FMRRSLPPPPDLAT
-216 ALSGRGEVMD
+216 ALRGGGEITN
-226 YLVQVLHTSPLRQ
+226 YIVQLLHTGPLRYV
-239 LLVPFKFVV
+239 LAPFKLIV
-248 APNFAHDAAAFFR
+248 APNFAHEGVTFLR
-261 AVLPAFGIMA
+261 ALLPAFGIMA

-317 TPLWQ
+317 TPLWR
-322 LHPTG
+322 LRPTG

-346 LGRWAAFFAAL
+346 LGRWAAFFAVL
-357 AAGAWALQIVS
+357 AAGAFALGRVE
-368 DHYTGNRPTALVV
+368 DLTKPLVV

-400 IGQHS
+400 IGQLS
-405 AAQLRQGIAAMD
+405 AAQLRQGIATMD

-435 GPVVLGSLMQW
+435 GPVLLGSLMQW

-453 MLLSIAPA
+453 MLLSIAPPLHP
-461 MQSHLGMIA
+461 HLGTITA
-470 TIAGGIALLLPT
+470 IAGGIALLLPI

-493 GALLFPGWFRPQD
+493 GALLYPGWFRPQEGT
-506 NSGPGLEN
+506 GPGIEN

-520 LGIAQLLAVAVAM
+520 LGIAQLLAVVVAM

-540 AVAWFAVGKITAVT
+540 AVAWFALGKFTAAA
-554 ELRTLAA
+554 EWQALAA

>member
-1 MNAPANA
+1 MNAPVNA

-40 AAYFYFYFGRFLGGS
+40 AAYFYFYFGRFLAVS

-60 AGSGPASPY
+60 AESGPASPH
-69 GPEIGAAILF
+69 GLEIGAAILF
-79 IATIVLSW
+79 VATIVLSW
-87 ILPASRAAIGFTEAE
+87 ILPASRAAIAFTEAE

-108 APISR
+108 APITR

-139 GRFRLGS
+139 GRFHLGS
-146 EAWLRIG
+146 EVWMRIG
-153 GWWMIMNTLNMHRLG
+153 GWWVIMNTLNMHRLG

-179 GMADGKRRVFVV
+179 GMADGKRRVLVV
-191 LALVGFAALVE
+191 LVLVAFVALVE
-202 FMRRRLPPTPGLAA
+202 FMRRSLPPPPDLAT
-216 ALSGRGEVMD
+216 ALRGGGEITN
-226 YLVQVLHTSPLRQ
+226 YIVQLLHTGPLRYV
-239 LLVPFKFVV
+239 LAPFKLVV
-248 APNFAHDAAAFFR
+248 APNFAHEGVTFLR
-261 AVLPAFGIMA
+261 ALLPALGIMA

-317 TPLWQ
+317 TPLWR
-322 LHPTG
+322 LRPTG

-336 SLLKSGGRRT
+336 SLLKTGGRRT
-346 LGRWAAFFAAL
+346 LGRWAAFFAVL
-357 AAGAWALQIVS
+357 TAGAFALGRVE
-368 DHYTGNRPTALVV
+368 YLTKPLVV

-400 IGQHS
+400 IGQLS
-405 AAQLRQGIAAMD
+405 AAQLRQGIATMD

-435 GPVVLGSLMQW
+435 GPVLLGSLMQW

-453 MLLSIAPA
+453 MLLSIAPPLHP
-461 MQSHLGMIA
+461 HLG
-470 TIAGGIALLLPT
+470 TITAIVGGIALLLPI

-493 GALLFPGWFRPQD
+493 GALLYPGWFRPQE
-506 NSGPGLEN
+506 NAAPGIEN

-520 LGIAQLLAVAVAM
+520 LGIAQLLAVFVAM

-540 AVAWFAVGKITAVT
+540 AVAWFALGKFTAAA
-554 ELRTLAA
+554 EWQALAA

>member
-1 MNAPANA
+1 MNAPVNA

-40 AAYFYFYFGRFLGGS
+40 AAYFYFYFGRFLAVS

-60 AGSGPASPY
+60 AESGPASPH
-69 GPEIGAAILF
+69 GLEIGAAILF
-79 IATIVLSW
+79 VATIVLSW

-108 APISR
+108 APITR

-139 GRFRLGS
+139 GRFHLGS

-153 GWWMIMNTLNMHRLG
+153 GWWVIMNTLNMHRLG

-179 GMADGKRRVFVV
+179 GMADGKRRVLVV
-191 LALVGFAALVE
+191 LVLVAFVALVE
-202 FMRRRLPPTPGLAA
+202 FMRRSLPPPPDLAT
-216 ALSGRGEVMD
+216 ALRGGGEITN
-226 YLVQVLHTSPLRQ
+226 YIVQLLHTGPLRYV
-239 LLVPFKFVV
+239 LAPFKLIV
-248 APNFAHDAAAFFR
+248 APNFAHEGVTFLR
-261 AVLPAFGIMA
+261 ALLPAFGIMA

-317 TPLWQ
+317 TPLWR
-322 LHPTG
+322 LRPTG

-346 LGRWAAFFAAL
+346 LGRWAAFFAVL
-357 AAGAWALQIVS
+357 AAGAFALGRVE
-368 DHYTGNRPTALVV
+368 YLTKPLVV

-400 IGQHS
+400 IGQLS
-405 AAQLRQGIAAMD
+405 AAQLRQGIATMD

-435 GPVVLGSLMQW
+435 GPVLLGSLMQW

-453 MLLSIAPA
+453 MLLSIAPPLHP
-461 MQSHLGMIA
+461 HLGTITA
-470 TIAGGIALLLPT
+470 IAGGIALLLPI

-493 GALLFPGWFRPQD
+493 GALLYPGWFRPQE
-506 NSGPGLEN
+506 STGPGIEN

-520 LGIAQLLAVAVAM
+520 LGIAQLLAVVVAM

-540 AVAWFAVGKITAVT
+540 AVAFFAVAKFTTAA
-554 ELRTLAA
+554 EWPALAA

>member
-1 MNAPANA
+1 MNAPVNA

-40 AAYFYFYFGRFLGGS
+40 AAYFYFYFGRFLAVS
-55 RMPWG
+55 RMPLG
-60 AGSGPASPY
+60 AGNGATSPH
-69 GPEIGAAILF
+69 GLEIGAAILF
-79 IATIVLSW
+79 VATIVLSW
-87 ILPASRAAIGFTEAE
+87 ILPASRAAVAFTEAE

-108 APISR
+108 APITR

-139 GRFRLGS
+139 GRFHLGS
-146 EAWLRIG
+146 EVWMRIG
-153 GWWMIMNTLNMHRLG
+153 GWWVIMNTLNMHRLG

-179 GMADGKRRVFVV
+179 GMADGKRRVLVV
-191 LALVGFAALVE
+191 LVLVAFVALVE
-202 FMRRRLPPTPGLAA
+202 FMRRSLPPPPDLAT
-216 ALSGRGEVMD
+216 ALRGGGEVTN
-226 YLVQVLHTSPLRQ
+226 YIVQLLHTGPLRYV
-239 LLVPFKFVV
+239 LAPFKLIV
-248 APNFAHDAAAFFR
+248 APNFAHEGVTFLR
-261 AVLPAFGIMA
+261 ALLPAFGIMA

-317 TPLWQ
+317 TPLWR
-322 LHPTG
+322 LRPTG

-346 LGRWAAFFAAL
+346 LGRWAAFFAVL
-357 AAGAWALQIVS
+357 AAGAFALGRVE
-368 DHYTGNRPTALVV
+368 DLTKPLVV

-400 IGQHS
+400 IGQLS
-405 AAQLRQGIAAMD
+405 AAQLRQGIATMD

-435 GPVVLGSLMQW
+435 GPVLLGSLMQW

-453 MLLSIAPA
+453 MLLSIAPPLHP
-461 MQSHLGMIA
+461 HLGTITA
-470 TIAGGIALLLPT
+470 IAGGIALLLPI

-493 GALLFPGWFRPQD
+493 GALLYPGWFRPQE
-506 NSGPGLEN
+506 STGPGIEN

-520 LGIAQLLAVAVAM
+520 LGIAQLLAVVVAM

-540 AVAWFAVGKITAVT
+540 AVAFFAVAKFTTAT
-554 ELRTLAA
+554 EWPALAA

-582 LYDKFD
+582 LYDEFD

>member
-1 MNAPANA
+1 MNAPVNA

-40 AAYFYFYFGRFLGGS
+40 AAYFFFYFGRFLAVS

-60 AGSGPASPY
+60 AESGPASPH
-69 GPEIGAAILF
+69 GLEIGAAILF
-79 IATIVLSW
+79 VATIVLSW
-87 ILPASRAAIGFTEAE
+87 ILPASRAAIAFTEAE

-108 APISR
+108 APITR

-139 GRFRLGS
+139 GRFHLGS
-146 EAWLRIG
+146 EVWMRIG
-153 GWWMIMNTLNMHRLG
+153 GWWVIMNTLNMHRLG

-179 GMADGKRRVFVV
+179 GMADGKRRVLVV
-191 LALVGFAALVE
+191 LVLVAFVALVE
-202 FMRRRLPPTPGLAA
+202 FMRRSLPPPPDLAT
-216 ALSGRGEVMD
+216 ALRGGGEITN
-226 YLVQVLHTSPLRQ
+226 YIVQLLHTGPLRYV
-239 LLVPFKFVV
+239 LAPFNLVV
-248 APNFAHDAAAFFR
+248 APNFAHEGVTFLR
-261 AVLPAFGIMA
+261 ALLPALGIMA

-317 TPLWQ
+317 TPLWR
-322 LHPTG
+322 LRPTG

-336 SLLKSGGRRT
+336 SLLKTGGRRT
-346 LGRWAAFFAAL
+346 LGRWAAFFAVL
-357 AAGAWALQIVS
+357 TAGAFALGRVE
-368 DHYTGNRPTALVV
+368 YLTKPLVV

-400 IGQHS
+400 IGQLS
-405 AAQLRQGIAAMD
+405 AAQLRQGIATMD

-435 GPVVLGSLMQW
+435 GPVLLGSLMQW

-453 MLLSIAPA
+453 MLLSIAPPLHP
-461 MQSHLGMIA
+461 HLG
-470 TIAGGIALLLPT
+470 TITAIVGGIALLLPI

-493 GALLFPGWFRPQD
+493 GALLYPGWFRPQE
-506 NSGPGLEN
+506 NAAPGIEN

-520 LGIAQLLAVAVAM
+520 LGIAQLLAVVVAM

-540 AVAWFAVGKITAVT
+540 AVAWFALGKFTAAA
-554 ELRTLAA
+554 EWQALAA

>member
-1 MNAPANA
+1 MNAPVNA

-40 AAYFYFYFGRFLGGS
+40 AAYFFFYFGRFLAVS

-60 AGSGPASPY
+60 AESGPASPH
-69 GPEIGAAILF
+69 GLEIGAAILF
-79 IATIVLSW
+79 VATIVLSW
-87 ILPASRAAIGFTEAE
+87 ILPASRAAIAFTEAE

-108 APISR
+108 APITR

-139 GRFRLGS
+139 GRFHLGS
-146 EAWLRIG
+146 EVWMRIG
-153 GWWMIMNTLNMHRLG
+153 GWWVIMNTLNMHRLG

-179 GMADGKRRVFVV
+179 GMADGKRRVLVV
-191 LALVGFAALVE
+191 LVLVAFVALVE
-202 FMRRRLPPTPGLAA
+202 FMRRSLPPPPDLAT
-216 ALSGRGEVMD
+216 ALRGGGEITN
-226 YLVQVLHTSPLRQ
+226 YIVQLLHTGPLRYV
-239 LLVPFKFVV
+239 LAPFKLVV
-248 APNFAHDAAAFFR
+248 APNFAHEGVTFLR
-261 AVLPAFGIMA
+261 ALLPALGIMA

-317 TPLWQ
+317 TPLWR
-322 LHPTG
+322 LRPTG

-336 SLLKSGGRRT
+336 SLLKTGGRRT
-346 LGRWAAFFAAL
+346 LGRWAAFFAVL
-357 AAGAWALQIVS
+357 TAGAFALGRVE
-368 DHYTGNRPTALVV
+368 YLTKPLVV

-400 IGQHS
+400 IGQLS
-405 AAQLRQGIAAMD
+405 AAQLRQGIATMD

-435 GPVVLGSLMQW
+435 GPVLLGSLMQW

-453 MLLSIAPA
+453 MLLSIAPPLHP
-461 MQSHLGMIA
+461 HLG
-470 TIAGGIALLLPT
+470 TITAIVGGIALLLPI

-493 GALLFPGWFRPQD
+493 GALLYPGWFRPQE
-506 NSGPGLEN
+506 NAAPGIEN

-520 LGIAQLLAVAVAM
+520 LGIAQLLAVVVAM

-540 AVAWFAVGKITAVT
+540 AVAWFALGKFTAAA
-554 ELRTLAA
+554 EWQALAA

>member
-1 MNAPANA
+1 MNAPVNA

-40 AAYFYFYFGRFLGGS
+40 AAYFYFYFGRFLAVS

-60 AGSGPASPY
+60 AGNGPASPH
-69 GPEIGAAILF
+69 GLEIGAAILF
-79 IATIVLSW
+79 VATIVLSW

-108 APISR
+108 APITR

-139 GRFRLGS
+139 GRFHLGS

-153 GWWMIMNTLNMHRLG
+153 GWWVIMNTLNMHRLG

-179 GMADGKRRVFVV
+179 GMADGKRRVLVV
-191 LALVGFAALVE
+191 LVLVAFVALVE
-202 FMRRRLPPTPGLAA
+202 FMRRSLPPPPDLAT
-216 ALSGRGEVMD
+216 ALRGGGEITN
-226 YLVQVLHTSPLRQ
+226 YIVQLLHTGPLRYV
-239 LLVPFKFVV
+239 LAPFKLVV
-248 APNFAHDAAAFFR
+248 APNFAHEGVTFLR
-261 AVLPAFGIMA
+261 ALLPALGIMA

-317 TPLWQ
+317 TPLWR
-322 LHPTG
+322 LRPTG

-346 LGRWAAFFAAL
+346 LGRWAAFFAVL
-357 AAGAWALQIVS
+357 AAGAFALGRVE
-368 DHYTGNRPTALVV
+368 YLTKPLVV

-400 IGQHS
+400 IGQLS
-405 AAQLRQGIAAMD
+405 AAQLRQGIATMD

-435 GPVVLGSLMQW
+435 GPVLLGSLMQW

-453 MLLSIAPA
+453 MLLSIAPPLHP
-461 MQSHLGMIA
+461 HLGTITA
-470 TIAGGIALLLPT
+470 IAGGIALLLPI

-493 GALLFPGWFRPQD
+493 GALLYPGWFRPQE
-506 NSGPGLEN
+506 NAAPGIEN

-520 LGIAQLLAVAVAM
+520 LGIAQLLAVVVAM

-540 AVAWFAVGKITAVT
+540 AVAWFALGKFTAAA
-554 ELRTLAA
+554 EWQALAA

>member
-1 MNAPANA
+1 MNAPVNA

-40 AAYFYFYFGRFLGGS
+40 AAYFYFYFGRFLAVS

-60 AGSGPASPY
+60 AESGPASPH
-69 GPEIGAAILF
+69 GLEIGAAILF
-79 IATIVLSW
+79 VATIVLSW
-87 ILPASRAAIGFTEAE
+87 ILPASRAAIAFTEAE

-108 APISR
+108 APITR

-139 GRFRLGS
+139 GRFHLGS
-146 EAWLRIG
+146 EVWMRIG
-153 GWWMIMNTLNMHRLG
+153 GWWVIINTLNMHRLG

-179 GMADGKRRVFVV
+179 GMADGKRRVLVV
-191 LALVGFAALVE
+191 LVLVAFVALVE
-202 FMRRRLPPTPGLAA
+202 FMRRSLPPPPDLAT
-216 ALSGRGEVMD
+216 ALRGGGEITN
-226 YLVQVLHTSPLRQ
+226 YIVQLLHTGPLRYV
-239 LLVPFKFVV
+239 LAPFKLVV
-248 APNFAHDAAAFFR
+248 APNFAHEGVTFLR
-261 AVLPAFGIMA
+261 ALLPALGIMA

-317 TPLWQ
+317 TPLWR
-322 LHPTG
+322 LRPTG

-336 SLLKSGGRRT
+336 SLLKTGGRRT
-346 LGRWAAFFAAL
+346 LGRWAAFFAVL
-357 AAGAWALQIVS
+357 AAGAFALGRVE
-368 DHYTGNRPTALVV
+368 YLTKPLVV
-381 TAFIIGGG
+381 TGFIIGGG

-400 IGQHS
+400 IGQLS
-405 AAQLRQGIAAMD
+405 AAQLRQGIATMD

-435 GPVVLGSLMQW
+435 GPVLLGSLMQW

-453 MLLSIAPA
+453 MLLSIAPPLHP
-461 MQSHLGMIA
+461 HLG
-470 TIAGGIALLLPT
+470 TITAIVGGIALLLPI

-493 GALLFPGWFRPQD
+493 GALLYPGWFRPQE
-506 NSGPGLEN
+506 NAAPGIEN

-520 LGIAQLLAVAVAM
+520 LGIAQLLAVVVAM

-540 AVAWFAVGKITAVT
+540 AVAWFALGKFTAAA
-554 ELRTLAA
+554 EWQALAA

>member
-1 MNAPANA
+1 MNAPVNA

-16 FVNGVLFRLRRLR
+16 FVNGALFRLRRLR

-40 AAYFYFYFGRFLGGS
+40 AAYFYFYFGRFLAVS

-60 AGSGPASPY
+60 AESGPASPH
-69 GPEIGAAILF
+69 GLEIGAAILF
-79 IATIVLSW
+79 VATIVLSW
-87 ILPASRAAIGFTEAE
+87 ILPASRAAIAFTEAE

-108 APISR
+108 APITR

-139 GRFRLGS
+139 GRFHLGS
-146 EAWLRIG
+146 EVWMRIG
-153 GWWMIMNTLNMHRLG
+153 GWWVIMNTLNMHRLG

-179 GMADGKRRVFVV
+179 GMADGKRRVLVV
-191 LALVGFAALVE
+191 LVLVAFVALVE
-202 FMRRRLPPTPGLAA
+202 FMRRSLPPPPDLAT
-216 ALSGRGEVMD
+216 ALRGGGEVTN
-226 YLVQVLHTSPLRQ
+226 YIVQLLHTGPLRYV
-239 LLVPFKFVV
+239 LAPFKLIV
-248 APNFAHDAAAFFR
+248 APNFAHEGVTFLR
-261 AVLPAFGIMA
+261 ALLPAFGIMA

-317 TPLWQ
+317 TPLWR
-322 LHPTG
+322 LRPTG

-346 LGRWAAFFAAL
+346 LGRWAAFFAVL
-357 AAGAWALQIVS
+357 AAGAFALGRVE
-368 DHYTGNRPTALVV
+368 DLTKPLVV

-400 IGQHS
+400 IGQLS
-405 AAQLRQGIAAMD
+405 AAQLRQGIATMD

-435 GPVVLGSLMQW
+435 GPVLLGSLMQW

-453 MLLSIAPA
+453 MLLSIAPPLHP
-461 MQSHLGMIA
+461 HLGTITA
-470 TIAGGIALLLPT
+470 IAGGIALLLPI

-493 GALLFPGWFRPQD
+493 GALLYPGWFRPQE
-506 NSGPGLEN
+506 STGPGIEN

-520 LGIAQLLAVAVAM
+520 LGIAQLLAVVVAM

-540 AVAWFAVGKITAVT
+540 AVAFFAVAKFTTAT
-554 ELRTLAA
+554 EWPALAA
-561 GGTAMLILA
+561 GGTALLILA

-582 LYDKFD
+582 LYDEFD

>member
-1 MNAPANA
+1 MNAPVNA

-40 AAYFYFYFGRFLGGS
+40 AAYFYFYFGRFLAVS

-60 AGSGPASPY
+60 AESGPASPH
-69 GPEIGAAILF
+69 GLEIGAAILF
-79 IATIVLSW
+79 VATIVLSW
-87 ILPASRAAIGFTEAE
+87 ILPASRAAIAFTEAE

-108 APISR
+108 APITR

-139 GRFRLGS
+139 GRFHLGS
-146 EAWLRIG
+146 EVWMRIG
-153 GWWMIMNTLNMHRLG
+153 GWWVIMNTLNMHRLG

-179 GMADGKRRVFVV
+179 GMADGKRRVLVV
-191 LALVGFAALVE
+191 LVLVAFVALVE
-202 FMRRRLPPTPGLAA
+202 FMRRSLPPPPDLAT
-216 ALSGRGEVMD
+216 ALRGGGEITN
-226 YLVQVLHTSPLRQ
+226 YIVQLLHTGPLRYV
-239 LLVPFKFVV
+239 LAPFKLIV
-248 APNFAHDAAAFFR
+248 APNFAHEGVTFLR
-261 AVLPAFGIMA
+261 ALLPALGIMA

-317 TPLWQ
+317 TPLWR
-322 LHPTG
+322 LRPTG

-346 LGRWAAFFAAL
+346 LGRWAAFFAVL
-357 AAGAWALQIVS
+357 AAGAFALGRVE
-368 DHYTGNRPTALVV
+368 DLTKPLVV

-400 IGQHS
+400 IGQLS
-405 AAQLRQGIAAMD
+405 AAQLRQGIATMD

-435 GPVVLGSLMQW
+435 GPVLLGSLMQW

-453 MLLSIAPA
+453 MLLSIAPPLHP
-461 MQSHLGMIA
+461 HLGTITA
-470 TIAGGIALLLPT
+470 IAGGIALLLPI

-493 GALLFPGWFRPQD
+493 GALLYPGWFRPQE
-506 NSGPGLEN
+506 STGPGIEN

-520 LGIAQLLAVAVAM
+520 LGIAQLLAVVVAM

-540 AVAWFAVGKITAVT
+540 AVAFFAVAKFTTAT
-554 ELRTLAA
+554 EWPALAA

-582 LYDKFD
+582 LYDEFD

>member
-1 MNAPANA
+1 MNAPVNA
-8 LGYLVTRS
+8 LAYLVTRS
-16 FVNGVLFRLRRLR
+16 FVNGALFRLRRLR

-40 AAYFYFYFGRFLGGS
+40 AAYFYFYFGRFLAVS

-60 AGSGPASPY
+60 AESGPASPH
-69 GPEIGAAILF
+69 GLEIGAAILF
-79 IATIVLSW
+79 VATIVLSW
-87 ILPASRAAIGFTEAE
+87 ILPASRAAIAFTEAE

-108 APISR
+108 APITR

-139 GRFRLGS
+139 GRFHLGS
-146 EAWLRIG
+146 EVWMRIG
-153 GWWMIMNTLNMHRLG
+153 GWWVIMNTLNMHRLG

-179 GMADGKRRVFVV
+179 GMADGKRRVLVV
-191 LALVGFAALVE
+191 LVLVAFVALVE
-202 FMRRRLPPTPGLAA
+202 FMRRSLPPPPDLAT
-216 ALSGRGEVMD
+216 ALRGGGEITN
-226 YLVQVLHTSPLRQ
+226 YIVQLLHTGPLRYV
-239 LLVPFKFVV
+239 LAPFKLIV
-248 APNFAHDAAAFFR
+248 APNFAHEGVTFLR
-261 AVLPAFGIMA
+261 ALLPAFGIMA

-317 TPLWQ
+317 TPLWR
-322 LHPTG
+322 LRPTG

-346 LGRWAAFFAAL
+346 LGRWAAFFAVL
-357 AAGAWALQIVS
+357 AAGAFALGRVE
-368 DHYTGNRPTALVV
+368 DLTKPLVV

-400 IGQHS
+400 IGQLS
-405 AAQLRQGIAAMD
+405 AAQLRQGIATMD

-435 GPVVLGSLMQW
+435 GPVLLGSLMQW

-453 MLLSIAPA
+453 MLLSIAPPLHP
-461 MQSHLGMIA
+461 HLGTITA
-470 TIAGGIALLLPT
+470 IAGGIALLLPI

-493 GALLFPGWFRPQD
+493 GALLYPGWFRPQE
-506 NSGPGLEN
+506 NSGPGIEN

-520 LGIAQLLAVAVAM
+520 LGIAQLLAVVVAM

-540 AVAWFAVGKITAVT
+540 AVAFFAVAKFTTAA
-554 ELRTLAA
+554 EWPALAA
-561 GGTAMLILA
+561 GGTALLILA

-582 LYDKFD
+582 LYDEFD

>member
-1 MNAPANA
+1 MNAPVNA

-40 AAYFYFYFGRFLGGS
+40 AAYFYFYFGRFLAVS

-60 AGSGPASPY
+60 AESGPASPH
-69 GPEIGAAILF
+69 GLEIGAAILF
-79 IATIVLSW
+79 VATIVLSW
-87 ILPASRAAIGFTEAE
+87 ILPASRAAIAFTEAE

-108 APISR
+108 APITR

-139 GRFRLGS
+139 GRFHLGS
-146 EAWLRIG
+146 EVWMRIG
-153 GWWMIMNTLNMHRLG
+153 GWWVIMNTLNMHRLG

-179 GMADGKRRVFVV
+179 GMADGKRRVLVV
-191 LALVGFAALVE
+191 LVLVAFVALVE
-202 FMRRRLPPTPGLAA
+202 FMRRSLPPPPDLAT
-216 ALSGRGEVMD
+216 ALRGGGEITN
-226 YLVQVLHTSPLRQ
+226 YIVQLLHTGPLRYV
-239 LLVPFKFVV
+239 LAPFKLIV
-248 APNFAHDAAAFFR
+248 APNFAHEGVTFLR
-261 AVLPAFGIMA
+261 TLLPALGIMA

-317 TPLWQ
+317 TPLWR
-322 LHPTG
+322 LRPTG

-346 LGRWAAFFAAL
+346 LGRWAAFFAVL
-357 AAGAWALQIVS
+357 AAGAFALGRVE
-368 DHYTGNRPTALVV
+368 DLTKPLVV

-400 IGQHS
+400 IGQLS
-405 AAQLRQGIAAMD
+405 AAQLRQGIATMD

-435 GPVVLGSLMQW
+435 GPVLLGSLMQW

-453 MLLSIAPA
+453 MLLSIAPPLHP
-461 MQSHLGMIA
+461 HLGTITA
-470 TIAGGIALLLPT
+470 IAGGIALLLPI

-493 GALLFPGWFRPQD
+493 GALLYPGWFRPQE
-506 NSGPGLEN
+506 STGPGIEN

-520 LGIAQLLAVAVAM
+520 LGIAQLLAVVVAM

-540 AVAWFAVGKITAVT
+540 AVAFFAVAKFTTAT
-554 ELRTLAA
+554 EWPALAA

-582 LYDKFD
+582 LYDEFD

>member
-1 MNAPANA
+1 MNAPVNA

-40 AAYFYFYFGRFLGGS
+40 AAYFYFYFGRFLAVS

-60 AGSGPASPY
+60 AESGPASPH
-69 GPEIGAAILF
+69 GLEIGAAILF
-79 IATIVLSW
+79 VATIVLSW
-87 ILPASRAAIGFTEAE
+87 ILPASRAAIAFTEAE

-108 APISR
+108 APITR

-139 GRFRLGS
+139 GRFHLGS
-146 EAWLRIG
+146 EVWMRIG
-153 GWWMIMNTLNMHRLG
+153 GWWVIMNTLNMHRLG

-179 GMADGKRRVFVV
+179 GMADGKRRVLVV
-191 LALVGFAALVE
+191 LVLVAFVALVE
-202 FMRRRLPPTPGLAA
+202 FMRRSLPPPPDLAT
-216 ALSGRGEVMD
+216 ALRGGGEITN
-226 YLVQVLHTSPLRQ
+226 YIVQLLHTGPLRYV
-239 LLVPFKFVV
+239 LAPFKLVV
-248 APNFAHDAAAFFR
+248 APNFAHEGVTFLR
-261 AVLPAFGIMA
+261 ALLPALGIMA

-317 TPLWQ
+317 TPLWR
-322 LHPTG
+322 LRPTG

-346 LGRWAAFFAAL
+346 LGRWAAFFAVL
-357 AAGAWALQIVS
+357 AAGAFALGRVE
-368 DHYTGNRPTALVV
+368 YLTKPLVV

-400 IGQHS
+400 IGQLS
-405 AAQLRQGIAAMD
+405 AAQLRQGIATMD

-435 GPVVLGSLMQW
+435 GPVLLGSLMQW

-453 MLLSIAPA
+453 MLLSIAPPLHP
-461 MQSHLGMIA
+461 HLGTITA
-470 TIAGGIALLLPT
+470 IAGGIALLLPI

-493 GALLFPGWFRPQD
+493 GALLYPGWFRPQE
-506 NSGPGLEN
+506 STGPGIEN

-520 LGIAQLLAVAVAM
+520 LGIAQLLAVVVAM

-540 AVAWFAVGKITAVT
+540 AVAFFAVAKFTTAA
-554 ELRTLAA
+554 EWPALAA
-561 GGTAMLILA
+561 GGTALLILA

>member
-1 MNAPANA
+1 MNAPVNA

-40 AAYFYFYFGRFLGGS
+40 AAYFYFYFGRFLAVS
-55 RMPWG
+55 RMPLG
-60 AGSGPASPY
+60 AGSGPASPH
-69 GPEIGAAILF
+69 GLEIGAAILF
-79 IATIVLSW
+79 VATIVLSW
-87 ILPASRAAIGFTEAE
+87 ILPASRAAIAFTEAE

-108 APISR
+108 APITR

-139 GRFRLGS
+139 GRFHLGS
-146 EAWLRIG
+146 EVWMRIG
-153 GWWMIMNTLNMHRLG
+153 GWWVIMNTLNMHRLG

-179 GMADGKRRVFVV
+179 GMADGKRRVLVV
-191 LALVGFAALVE
+191 LVLVAFVALVE
-202 FMRRRLPPTPGLAA
+202 FMRRSLPPPPDLAT
-216 ALSGRGEVMD
+216 ALRGGGEITN
-226 YLVQVLHTSPLRQ
+226 YIVQLLHTGPLRYV
-239 LLVPFKFVV
+239 LAPFKLIV
-248 APNFAHDAAAFFR
+248 APNFAHEGVTFLR
-261 AVLPAFGIMA
+261 ALLPAFGIMA

-317 TPLWQ
+317 TPLWR
-322 LHPTG
+322 LRPTG

-346 LGRWAAFFAAL
+346 LGRWAAFFAVL
-357 AAGAWALQIVS
+357 AAGAFALGRVE
-368 DHYTGNRPTALVV
+368 DLTKPLVV

-400 IGQHS
+400 IGQLS
-405 AAQLRQGIAAMD
+405 AAQLRQGIATMD

-435 GPVVLGSLMQW
+435 GPVLLGSLMQW

-453 MLLSIAPA
+453 MLLSIAPPLHP
-461 MQSHLGMIA
+461 HLGTITA
-470 TIAGGIALLLPT
+470 IAGGIALLLPI

-493 GALLFPGWFRPQD
+493 GALLYPGWFRPQE
-506 NSGPGLEN
+506 STGPGIEN

-520 LGIAQLLAVAVAM
+520 LGIAQLLAVVVAM
-533 IPVAFFG
+533 IPVVFFG
-540 AVAWFAVGKITAVT
+540 AVAFFAVAKFTTAT
-554 ELRTLAA
+554 EWPALAA
-561 GGTAMLILA
+561 GGTALLILA

-582 LYDKFD
+582 LYDEFD

>member
-1 MNAPANA
+1 M
-8 LGYLVTRS
+8 
-16 FVNGVLFRLRRLR
+16 
-29 QPKYLLGAILG
+29 
-40 AAYFYFYFGRFLGGS
+40 
-55 RMPWG
+55 
-60 AGSGPASPY
+60 
-69 GPEIGAAILF
+69 
-79 IATIVLSW
+79 
-87 ILPASRAAIGFTEAE
+87 
-102 IAFLFP
+102 
-108 APISR
+108 
-113 RTLVIMRLVKSQF
+113 
-126 ALLLFSAFMTLLS
+126 
-139 GRFRLGS
+139 
-146 EAWLRIG
+146 RIG
-153 GWWMIMNTLNMHRLG
+153 GWWVIMNTLNMHRLG

-179 GMADGKRRVFVV
+179 GMADGKRRVLVV
-191 LALVGFAALVE
+191 LVLVAFVALVE
-202 FMRRRLPPTPGLAA
+202 FMRRSLPPPPDLAT
-216 ALSGRGEVMD
+216 ALRGGGEITN
-226 YLVQVLHTSPLRQ
+226 YIVQLLHTGPLRYV
-239 LLVPFKFVV
+239 LAPFKLVV
-248 APNFAHDAAAFFR
+248 APNFAHEGVTFLR
-261 AVLPAFGIMA
+261 ALLPALGIMA

-317 TPLWQ
+317 TPLWR
-322 LHPTG
+322 LRPTG

-346 LGRWAAFFAAL
+346 LGRWAAFFAVL
-357 AAGAWALQIVS
+357 AAGAFALGRVE
-368 DHYTGNRPTALVV
+368 YLTKPLVV

-400 IGQHS
+400 IGQLS
-405 AAQLRQGIAAMD
+405 AAQLRQGIATMD

-435 GPVVLGSLMQW
+435 GPVLLGSLMQW

-453 MLLSIAPA
+453 MLLSIAPPLHP
-461 MQSHLGMIA
+461 HLGTITA
-470 TIAGGIALLLPT
+470 IAGGIALLLPI

-493 GALLFPGWFRPQD
+493 GALLYPGWFRPQE
-506 NSGPGLEN
+506 STGPGIEN

-520 LGIAQLLAVAVAM
+520 LGIAQLLAVVVAM

-540 AVAWFAVGKITAVT
+540 AVAFFAVAKFTTAA
-554 ELRTLAA
+554 EWPALAA
-561 GGTAMLILA
+561 GGTALLILA

>member
-1 MNAPANA
+1 MNAPVNA

-40 AAYFYFYFGRFLGGS
+40 AAYFYFYFGRFLAVS

-60 AGSGPASPY
+60 AESGPASPH
-69 GPEIGAAILF
+69 GLEIGAAILF
-79 IATIVLSW
+79 VATIVLSW
-87 ILPASRAAIGFTEAE
+87 ILPASRAAIAFTEAE

-108 APISR
+108 APITR

-139 GRFRLGS
+139 GRFHLGS
-146 EAWLRIG
+146 EVWMRIG
-153 GWWMIMNTLNMHRLG
+153 GWWVIMNTLNMHRLG

-179 GMADGKRRVFVV
+179 GMADGKRRVLVV
-191 LALVGFAALVE
+191 LVLVAFVALVE
-202 FMRRRLPPTPGLAA
+202 FMRRSLPPPPDLAT
-216 ALSGRGEVMD
+216 ALRGGGEITN
-226 YLVQVLHTSPLRQ
+226 YIVQLLHTGPLRYV
-239 LLVPFKFVV
+239 LAPFKLIV
-248 APNFAHDAAAFFR
+248 APNFAHEGVTFLR
-261 AVLPAFGIMA
+261 ALLPAFGIMA

-317 TPLWQ
+317 TPLWR
-322 LHPTG
+322 LRPTG

-346 LGRWAAFFAAL
+346 LGRWAAFFAVL
-357 AAGAWALQIVS
+357 AAGAFALGRVE
-368 DHYTGNRPTALVV
+368 DLTKPLVV

-400 IGQHS
+400 IGQLS
-405 AAQLRQGIAAMD
+405 AAQLRQGIATMD

-435 GPVVLGSLMQW
+435 GPVLLGSLMQW

-453 MLLSIAPA
+453 MLLSIAPPLHP
-461 MQSHLGMIA
+461 HLGTITA
-470 TIAGGIALLLPT
+470 IAGGIALLLPI

-493 GALLFPGWFRPQD
+493 GALLYPGWFRPQE
-506 NSGPGLEN
+506 STGPGIEN

-520 LGIAQLLAVAVAM
+520 LGIAQLLAVVVAM

-540 AVAWFAVGKITAVT
+540 AVAFFAVAKFTTAA
-554 ELRTLAA
+554 EWPALAA
-561 GGTAMLILA
+561 GGTALLILA

-582 LYDKFD
+582 LYDEFD